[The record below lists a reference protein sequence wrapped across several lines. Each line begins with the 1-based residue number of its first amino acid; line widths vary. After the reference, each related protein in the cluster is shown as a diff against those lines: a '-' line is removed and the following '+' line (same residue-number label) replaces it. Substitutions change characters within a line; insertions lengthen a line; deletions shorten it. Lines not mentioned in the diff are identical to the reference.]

1 MQIGLAHTHTPTTNT
16 LVRCVAIA
24 LCFLG
29 LATPGRAV
37 VTTSYSDQGL
47 TFNGTICLD
56 AQSGAVL
63 SEKMADVQGHPASVT
78 KLMTTLLVLEDIKA
92 GKLSLGSRVIITKEA
107 SRVGGSQVW
116 LAPGENFSIEE
127 LLYAL
132 MLQSA
137 NDVAVALAIDRA
149 GGVAPFV
156 DRMNRRAAE
165 LGMSRS
171 HFITPNG
178 LTEGRGPHD
187 TTTARDL
194 GKLCLELCKM
204 PLALKFTGCRDYTF
218 RRVLKPL
225 QLTNHN
231 HLLTLF
237 PGCDGLKTGYTSA
250 AHASIATTAKEG
262 NHRVIAIILGCDSPG
277 GPKAAQRLR
286 DKLAADLMTEGLSKL
301 KSSEGQKARPE
312 ALAAKAPLA
321 PKKPL
326 IAKKEEGFW
335 DWLGDLFSF

>member
-1 MQIGLAHTHTPTTNT
+1 
-16 LVRCVAIA
+16 
-24 LCFLG
+24 
-29 LATPGRAV
+29 
-37 VTTSYSDQGL
+37 
-47 TFNGTICLD
+47 
-56 AQSGAVL
+56 
-63 SEKMADVQGHPASVT
+63 
-78 KLMTTLLVLEDIKA
+78 
-92 GKLSLGSRVIITKEA
+92 VIITKEA

-116 LAPGENFSIEE
+116 LAPGENFSVEE

-137 NDVAVALAIDRA
+137 NDVAVALAINRA

-165 LGMSRS
+165 LGMVRS

-218 RRVLKPL
+218 KRVLKPL
-225 QLTNHN
+225 PLTNHN

-301 KSSEGQKARPE
+301 KASEGQKPRPE
-312 ALAAKAPLA
+312 AIAVKAPMT